1 MHEKIKLSCIHT
13 RYDTRMVQDRQNAA
27 NTPGEQGIGL
37 PSASG
42 PAATVVSAA
51 AAAPAPAPAPHSPP
65 RSDLRDKLDTAHLH
79 APALVAERLE
89 TLRGRAQ
96 EHLRRSKSEATL
108 RAYRSDAGNFS
119 LWCGQHGLDHL
130 PAQPDTVALYL
141 TACAQAGA
149 SISTLRRRVVSIS
162 QLHKAAGHPSPSA
175 TETVR
180 RVLSGI
186 AREGG
191 SRPRQVAA
199 LRLGMLTAM
208 LEATPEDD
216 LLAVRDRAILLIGF
230 AGGFRRSELAALDVE
245 DLHFVDEGVDVLIRR
260 SKTDQEGHGRTIG
273 IPRGRRQQTCPVHA
287 LRRWLGIAELAAGPL
302 WPVIAPNGRPGT
314 RRRSPQGRL
323 GSRRLDAQG
332 IARVVQRAAT
342 RAGLDAREF
351 AGHSL
356 RAGFATEAAAQGA
369 SERAIMRQT
378 GHRSVEMVRRYI
390 REGDRYR
397 DNAAA
402 FLGL

>member
-1 MHEKIKLSCIHT
+1 MHEKMELSCFHC
-13 RYDTRMVQDRQNAA
+13 RYHAHMVIDGQNAA
-27 NTPGEQGIGL
+27 NPPDEQPTGL
-37 PSASG
+37 LDASG
-42 PAATVVSAA
+42 PAAALVSASAA
-51 AAAPAPAPAPHSPP
+51 ASTASAQHRPP
-65 RSDLRDKLDTAHLH
+65 RSDHRDKLDTAHLH

-89 TLRGRAQ
+89 ALRGRAE
-96 EHLRRSKSEATL
+96 EHIRRSKSVATL
-108 RAYRSDAGNFS
+108 RAYQSDAGNFS
-119 LWCGQHGLDHL
+119 LWCGQHGLGGL
-130 PAQPDTVALYL
+130 PAEPDTVALYL
-141 TACAQAGA
+141 TACAEAGA

-162 QLHKAAGHPSPSA
+162 QVHKAKGLPSPTA

-186 AREGG
+186 AREAG

-208 LEATPEDD
+208 LDATPEDD

-230 AGGFRRSELAALDVE
+230 AGGFRRSELAALEVE
-245 DLHFVDEGVDVLIRR
+245 DLTFVDEGVDVLIRR
-260 SKTDQEGHGRTIG
+260 SKTDQEGEGRTIG

-287 LRRWLGIAELAAGPL
+287 LRRWLGIAEITAGPL

-342 RAGLDAREF
+342 RAGLDAKEF

-356 RAGFATEAAAQGA
+356 RAGFATEAAARGA

-402 FLGL
+402 LLGL